1 MHAEGLQAKARLSPL
16 TPPAPPGA
24 LRCPCGEAKA
34 EAENGAAGV
43 AVTSRVRPSPRIT
56 VFRGSSLEFAQT
68 SLLPATSSVATPGPC
83 GHECLWPSFK
93 ALTFPKTKTP
103 KGRKHGFRGA
113 GGRFRG
119 RAARAGG
126 RPGSLLRAGFPGQP
140 TGEEGGAPR
149 GGTGGAASRGASAA
163 RRLPGDVQTESTV
176 TPGVWSRSSH
186 PLLPSEVILS
196 IPDQLF
202 PRYALLGAGSPC
214 LAALSVTVRSELR

>member
-24 LRCPCGEAKA
+24 LRCPCGEAKPEA

-68 SLLPATSSVATPGPC
+68 SRLPATSSVATPGPC
-83 GHECLWPSFK
+83 GHECLWPWFK

-103 KGRKHGFRGA
+103 KGPKHGFRGA

-119 RAARAGG
+119 RAARAGAG
-126 RPGSLLRAGFPGQP
+126 RGLCCVRGFRASPQERRAGPREEAPEAQLPAALRQLGGCRVMVRLRAQ
-140 TGEEGGAPR
+140 
-149 GGTGGAASRGASAA
+149 
-163 RRLPGDVQTESTV
+163 
-176 TPGVWSRSSH
+176 
-186 PLLPSEVILS
+186 
-196 IPDQLF
+196 
-202 PRYALLGAGSPC
+202 
-214 LAALSVTVRSELR
+214 